1 MIKDAIGT
9 GASVEEAKENAL
21 LLLNAGLDDDVQFE
35 VISTAKKK
43 TLGLFGGADAKV
55 RAYIELPDP
64 KPAKKTQEPK
74 VQKAPKA
81 KKADAVSA
89 APAKN
94 DKKAEKRAEQKDTTV
109 TVSSKDAVPAD
120 SLEKGSSPEKAVS
133 YLKNILDALGC
144 TNISIMVEPS
154 DDSAVIN
161 VSGDG
166 LGSLIGRRGET
177 LSAVTYLTSLAANS
191 GNGYYRVTINIG
203 NYRERREQTLINLA
217 KRMSAQAI
225 KSGKKRT
232 LDPMNPYERRIIHT
246 AVQEIEGVESNSI
259 GEGSARRVVISPVK
273 GAKPSTALDTSRE
286 KRKDA
291 GDIPLYGKIK

>member
-9 GASVEEAKENAL
+9 GATVEEAKENAL
-21 LLLNAGLDDDVQFE
+21 NLLGANLDDDVQFE

-64 KPAKKTQEPK
+64 KPAKKPQAEKP
-74 VQKAPKA
+74 KAPKA
-81 KKADAVSA
+81 EKKTEETKKEKAKP
-89 APAKN
+89 APK
-94 DKKAEKRAEQKDTTV
+94 KDTTV
-109 TVSSKDAVPAD
+109 TESSENAVTPD
-120 SLEKGSSPEKAVS
+120 TLEDGSSAKKAVN
-133 YLKNILDALGC
+133 YLENILAALGC
-144 TNISIMVEPS
+144 ENISIMVEPE
-154 DDSAVIN
+154 DNGAIIN

-166 LGSLIGRRGET
+166 LGALIGRRGET
-177 LSAVTYLTSLAANS
+177 LSAVSYLTSLAANS

-203 NYRERREQTLINLA
+203 DYRQRREQTLVNLA

-225 KSGKKRT
+225 KSGRKRT

-246 AVQEIEGVESNSI
+246 AVQEIDGVESNSI
-259 GEGSARRVVISPVK
+259 GEGSARRVVITPTKKADAV
-273 GAKPSTALDTSRE
+273 TVERQQ
-286 KRKDA
+286 RKDA